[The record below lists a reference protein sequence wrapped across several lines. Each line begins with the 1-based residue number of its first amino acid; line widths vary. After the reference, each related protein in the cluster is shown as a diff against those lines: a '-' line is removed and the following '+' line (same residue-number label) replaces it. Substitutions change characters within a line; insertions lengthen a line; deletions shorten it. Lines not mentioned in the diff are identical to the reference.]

1 MPEDIFTHVSE
12 SLLYK
17 EMLTLLN
24 RQSLITADH
33 LLSSATYA
41 HIDAEESTY
50 LLVTIRA
57 HYNE

>member
-17 EMLTLLN
+17 EMLALLN

-33 LLSSATYA
+33 LLSRAPYA
-41 HIDAEESTY
+41 HIDAEASTY

-57 HYNE
+57 PP